1 MEEPLSSVGARGV
14 TSAEAVVAP
23 GTCAPDS
30 RRFARR
36 VTPWAPPT
44 FVAATEWLDNG
55 VPVVSVTGEL
65 DLATAPVLEDSLL
78 AVPDDAAGAVIVDLA
93 RCSFIDLRGLRVLL
107 AARERLERSNR
118 PLALVVGN
126 PNLLRVFKITRVDA
140 LFAIY
145 PSLTA
150 AAEGNDHG

>member
-1 MEEPLSSVGARGV
+1 MEEPLSSVGAGR
-14 TSAEAVVAP
+14 
-23 GTCAPDS
+23 TCAIGLTPVS
-30 RRFARR
+30 RR
-36 VTPWAPPT
+36 VPHGTPPT

-65 DLATAPVLEDSLL
+65 DLATAPALEDALL
-78 AVPDDAAGAVIVDLA
+78 AVPEDAAGAVIVDLA

-107 AARERLERSNR
+107 AARERLERLNR

-126 PNLLRVFKITRVDA
+126 PNLLRVFKITRVSA
-140 LFAIY
+140 LFSIY

-150 AAEGNDHG
+150 AAEVAGHG